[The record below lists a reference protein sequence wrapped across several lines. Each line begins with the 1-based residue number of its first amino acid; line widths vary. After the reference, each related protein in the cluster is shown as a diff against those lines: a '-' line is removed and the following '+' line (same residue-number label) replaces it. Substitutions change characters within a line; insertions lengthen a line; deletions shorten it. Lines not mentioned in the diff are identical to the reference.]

1 MKQLFSLRKS
11 LRQYGGHLNRKQR
24 RKWLEQRLRL
34 TPRVRIS
41 AAYVPPCV
49 ARQYVQMGSIRGAA

>member
-11 LRQYGGHLNRKQR
+11 LRQYGAHFNREQR
-24 RKWLEQRLRL
+24 RSWLEQRARL

-41 AAYVPPCV
+41 GAYVPPCV